1 MRHAWIVPSC
11 ALVAVLAQGCVT
23 KQYGRQAELE
33 PAERQSL
40 SCPGIDQEM
49 VKLDRYVDWVNTRS
63 DYDGWDVLAILGDFG
78 VGNAIERGE
87 ALKAADIR
95 KDQLASL
102 RAEKACTTRVV
113 TPNLR

>member
-1 MRHAWIVPSC
+1 MRRAWIVP
-11 ALVAVLAQGCVT
+11 VGVLAVALMGCVT

-33 PAERQSL
+33 PAERQAL
-40 SCPGIDQEM
+40 NCAGIDQEM
-49 VKLDRYVDWVNTRS
+49 VKLDRYVDWVNTKS

-78 VGNAIERGE
+78 VGNSIERGE

-102 RAEKACTTRVV
+102 RTERACTTQVV